1 MTERDAFIR
10 SFPFSV
16 GILAADF
23 GGFDSPWGDCVDSH
37 SFGREFQR
45 ERAGETEDAGFGG
58 GVGDDVLAVGIPISS
73 FLFNQL
79 SASGLSVSVSN
90 RWSGT
95 ALAIS
100 LM

>member
-1 MTERDAFIR
+1 MAYRNAFVR
-10 SFPFSV
+10 CLPFGV
-16 GILAADF
+16 GVVAADF
-23 GGFDSPWGDCVDSH
+23 GGFDSPWGDRVDSDAC
-37 SFGREFQR
+37 GREFQR
-45 ERAGETEDAGFGG
+45 ERSGEAEDAGFGG